1 MEQAEGQEKP
11 LKGDYIYIS
20 FERDMRLLGS
30 ARCVKTF
37 QKQKRTSK
45 LIMAEVQNTRVGGSD
60 RGGGS

>member
-30 ARCVKTF
+30 VRCVKTF